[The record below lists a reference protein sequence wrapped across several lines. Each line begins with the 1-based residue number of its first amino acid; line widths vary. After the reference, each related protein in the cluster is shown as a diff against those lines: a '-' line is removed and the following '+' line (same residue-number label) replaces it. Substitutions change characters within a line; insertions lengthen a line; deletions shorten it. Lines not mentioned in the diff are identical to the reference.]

1 MPNIGDSERKTQNRV
16 IEFFQTK
23 LHYRYIG
30 NLKDQANRNIDEEKL
45 TRWLTDHGYSSA
57 VATRAVEEL
66 VKVIYRQP
74 CRISAFEI
82 RCKNQRKR

>member
-30 NLKDQANRNIDEEKL
+30 NLKDQANRNIDEKKL
-45 TRWLTDHGYSSA
+45 TRPPRNYVPSKD
-57 VATRAVEEL
+57 
-66 VKVIYRQP
+66 
-74 CRISAFEI
+74 
-82 RCKNQRKR
+82 RCMV